1 MAQAIKILLAMRK
14 TQVRSPGWVD
24 LLEKGMVTHSSIL
37 SWRIPWA
44 RGATIHETAE
54 LDMTE
59 QLTQHNRGEGEVART
74 TGLRP
79 PGRSW
84 SQGSS
89 GGSECFSAVM
99 RMHDDGDL
107 QITSP
112 QMSRTCPGLLLV
124 IAKRMPLLLSHDSGR
139 TLGFMPGFFVYGI
152 SQARILEWIAISD
165 SRGSSR
171 PRDRAYVSCVSCFG
185 RQILYH

>member
-1 MAQAIKILLAMRK
+1 MVAQAIKILLAMQK
-14 TQVRSPGWVD
+14 TQVRSLGWLD

-44 RGATIHETAE
+44 RGATIHEIAE
-54 LDMTE
+54 SDMTE
-59 QLTQHNRGEGEVART
+59 QLTKHNRGEGEVART

-84 SQGSS
+84 SQGGSS

-112 QMSRTCPGLLLV
+112 QMSRMCPGLLLV

-139 TLGFMPGFFVYGI
+139 TLGFTE
-152 SQARILEWIAISD
+152 EWHC
-165 SRGSSR
+165 
-171 PRDRAYVSCVSCFG
+171 YG
-185 RQILYH
+185 RQRRVNHHR